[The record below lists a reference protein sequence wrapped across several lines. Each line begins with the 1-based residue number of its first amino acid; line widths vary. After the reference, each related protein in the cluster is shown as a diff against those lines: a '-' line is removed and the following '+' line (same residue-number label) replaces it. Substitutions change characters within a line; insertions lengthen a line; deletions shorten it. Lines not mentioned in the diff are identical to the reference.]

1 MMMVGRSAA
10 GQLPY
15 SPLIQ
20 LSLIVRTTDLK
31 NKQKDKR
38 FIKRCFFLSFFTI
51 DDFNKKKLSCE
62 IIFLQIQ
69 FFQRKCFF
77 QWKCCIKIFFP
88 DCAFPSLP
96 MSVIEE
102 SCSDPTP
109 VQENSRQENKL
120 SFPVTFN
127 PHRLAPTRNPTLDG
141 FNAELFFTKIREIWY
156 ILTYNFHKNPLCV
169 LSSLYTFQSTQKH
182 H

>member
-51 DDFNKKKLSCE
+51 DDFNKKKTFLWNYFSSNS
-62 IIFLQIQ
+62 IFSGEV
-69 FFQRKCFF
+69 FFFSGSVVSKYFSLIARSLPSPCWWLRKVVLTLLRS
-77 QWKCCIKIFFP
+77 KRTPAKRTNSL
-88 DCAFPSLP
+88 FPSL
-96 MSVIEE
+96 SIHTEY
-102 SCSDPTP
+102 
-109 VQENSRQENKL
+109 
-120 SFPVTFN
+120 
-127 PHRLAPTRNPTLDG
+127 RLAPTRNPTLDG
-141 FNAELFFTKIREIWY
+141 FNAG
-156 ILTYNFHKNPLCV
+156 
-169 LSSLYTFQSTQKH
+169 TFLLN
-182 H
+182 

>member
-1 MMMVGRSAA
+1 MGAPVANDDGGEVSSRSITIFT
-10 GQLPY
+10 PH
-15 SPLIQ
+15 SIIPHC
-20 LSLIVRTTDLK
+20 SDNRLK
-31 NKQKDKR
+31 KTSKKTKDSSKY
-38 FIKRCFFLSFFTI
+38 FFLSFFTI

-69 FFQRKCFF
+69 FFPRKCFF

-127 PHRLAPTRNPTLDG
+127 PYRIQTCSN
-141 FNAELFFTKIREIWY
+141 KKS
-156 ILTYNFHKNPLCV
+156 NFGWI
-169 LSSLYTFQSTQKH
+169 
-182 H
+182 

>member
-20 LSLIVRTTDLK
+20 LSLIVRTTDCK

-38 FIKRCFFLSFFTI
+38 FIKICFFLSSQLMI
-51 DDFNKKKLSCE
+51 SIKKKLSCE

-88 DCAFPSLP
+88 DCAFLPSPCRWLRKVVLTLLRSKRTPAKRTNSLSPSL
-96 MSVIEE
+96 SIHT
-102 SCSDPTP
+102 DLLQ
-109 VQENSRQENKL
+109 QEIQL
-120 SFPVTFN
+120 WMD
-127 PHRLAPTRNPTLDG
+127 LMQ
-141 FNAELFFTKIREIWY
+141 ELFF
-156 ILTYNFHKNPLCV
+156 
-169 LSSLYTFQSTQKH
+169 
-182 H
+182 

>member
-20 LSLIVRTTDLK
+20 LSLIVRTTDWK
-31 NKQKDKR
+31 KQAKR
-38 FIKRCFFLSFFTI
+38 QKIHQNIFFFLSSQLMI
-51 DDFNKKKLSCE
+51 SIKKTFLWNNFSSNS
-62 IIFLQIQ
+62 IFSEEVY
-69 FFQRKCFF
+69 F

-102 SCSDPTP
+102 SCSDPP
-109 VQENSRQENKL
+109 SVQENSRQENKL

-127 PHRLAPTRNPTLDG
+127 PHRPAPTRNPTLDG
-141 FNAELFFTKIREIWY
+141 FNAEPF
-156 ILTYNFHKNPLCV
+156 
-169 LSSLYTFQSTQKH
+169 LY
-182 H
+182 

>member
-69 FFQRKCFF
+69 FFQRR
-77 QWKCCIKIFFP
+77 CCIKIFFP

-127 PHRLAPTRNPTLDG
+127 PHRIQTCSN
-141 FNAELFFTKIREIWY
+141 KKS
-156 ILTYNFHKNPLCV
+156 NFGWI
-169 LSSLYTFQSTQKH
+169 
-182 H
+182 

>member
-20 LSLIVRTTDLK
+20 LSLIVRTTDCK

-38 FIKRCFFLSFFTI
+38 FIKICFFLSSQLMI
-51 DDFNKKKLSCE
+51 SIKKILEKWFSEEVLYQNIFPWLRVPFPPHVGDWGKLFWPYSGPRELPPREQTLFSRHFQSTQNTDLLQQE
-62 IIFLQIQ
+62 IQLWMDLMQ
-69 FFQRKCFF
+69 
-77 QWKCCIKIFFP
+77 
-88 DCAFPSLP
+88 
-96 MSVIEE
+96 
-102 SCSDPTP
+102 
-109 VQENSRQENKL
+109 N
-120 SFPVTFN
+120 
-127 PHRLAPTRNPTLDG
+127 
-141 FNAELFFTKIREIWY
+141 LFFIKIREIWH
-156 ILTYNFHKNPLCV
+156 ILIYNFHKNPLCV